1 MELVLMVYA
10 DPRRSLG
17 IISSL
22 FSGYT
27 ISFFVFGEQR
37 GGAAEILPRIGV
49 EHENQPQLCILSGGI
64 RTYLN
69 LLEMVDIV

>member
-22 FSGYT
+22 FPGYT
-27 ISFFVFGEQR
+27 ISFFGRVFGEQR
-37 GGAAEILPRIGV
+37 GGAAKILPRIGV
-49 EHENQPQLCILSGGI
+49 EHEN
-64 RTYLN
+64 
-69 LLEMVDIV
+69 

>member
-1 MELVLMVYA
+1 MVYV

-27 ISFFVFGEQR
+27 ISFLGRVFGEQW

>member
-1 MELVLMVYA
+1 MVYA

-27 ISFFVFGEQR
+27 ISFFGTCIWRTEGRCCRNF
-37 GGAAEILPRIGV
+37 ARIGV
-49 EHENQPQLCILSGGI
+49 EHDNQPQLRILSGVI